1 MPLLKVKTW
10 FQNRRMKH
18 KKVSKKSVN
27 SSTSNSSTKFNSAGV
42 GYDEVSVSSKTNRKR
57 TDSETSGGNDDDSKT
72 EHTSRSINK
81 ASDYDSMSS
90 RSSSRS
96 SRSSECNDEY
106 EQFESDDLISQNSE
120 LNAENKK
127 AETLAK
133 ENQFKMNNQQQ
144 QQQDEMIRR
153 NLNLFQA
160 LPNQQQLNQLF
171 NEIIKNRDPASI
183 QQNLFLNEFLNFN
196 QAFSMFKPNQLN
208 ENGK

>member
-72 EHTSRSINK
+72 EHTSRSIN
-81 ASDYDSMSS
+81 DSMSS